1 MWQKLKEIR
10 VVFSVDVIYLRIYLK
25 LIIIIIIIIII
36 ITIVII
42 INCEKYKRQYIL
54 RL

>member
-10 VVFSVDVIYLRIYLK
+10 VFLSVDVIYLRIYLK
-25 LIIIIIIIIII
+25 LIIIIIIII
-36 ITIVII
+36 
-42 INCEKYKRQYIL
+42 NCEKYKRQYTL